1 MRFLTDFADQAV
13 ILPLALV
20 LGLIMLAMGWRRGA
34 FAWWV
39 AVGATLGSMLI
50 LKLIFLACGW
60 RAPEL
65 GLHSPSGHTASAALV
80 YGGLLGLLIPRRAR
94 IAGRVAICVVLAL
107 LFGTTR
113 LALGAHSVPEVLVGG
128 AVGLAGALLMVA
140 LAGERPVATRSW
152 RFNLAIGAVVLVI
165 GVALHGRH
173 LGAERMIDRLT
184 FHFWPLSECHDPT
197 ISEG

>member
-20 LGLIMLAMGWRRGA
+20 LGLVLLATGWRRGA
-34 FAWWV
+34 FAWWIAV
-39 AVGATLGSMLI
+39 AATLGTMLI
-50 LKLIFLACGW
+50 LKLVCLACGW

-80 YGGLLGLLIPRRAR
+80 YGGLLGLLIPSRSR
-94 IAGRVAICVVLAL
+94 IAARVAICAVLAL
-107 LFGTTR
+107 MFGTTR

-140 LAGERPVATRSW
+140 LAGERPLATRTW
-152 RFNLAIGAVVLVI
+152 RLNLMIGAVVVVV

-173 LGAERMIDRLT
+173 LAAERVIDRLT
-184 FHFWPLSECHDPT
+184 FHFWPLSECRDPNRY
-197 ISEG
+197 EG